1 MYISNAK
8 LTNLWETAVS
18 LYCFLH
24 CRYSLAALRRGMYA
38 PLRYAPR
45 NVHPPARTSTPITQS
60 ELHFYLESRQILPS
74 SSSILTSDSS
84 IIILKRTI
92 VDEKGKQNIHSYNLP
107 LPETLQKLQN
117 RKNLHIIHL
126 TSVFVERHDN
136 QVFPTRGK
144 RVSHQWEKSFPRV
157 GKPCSACL
165 V

>member
-1 MYISNAK
+1 MEKQYMSSLLWNGFWSIYDAFPSNVFVIETYACYPSVQ
-8 LTNLWETAVS
+8 LW
-18 LYCFLH
+18 
-24 CRYSLAALRRGMYA
+24 
-38 PLRYAPR
+38 
-45 NVHPPARTSTPITQS
+45 Q
-60 ELHFYLESRQILPS
+60 PS
-74 SSSILTSDSS
+74 SSSILTSHSS

-136 QVFPTRGK
+136 QVFPTCGK
-144 RVSHQWEKSFPRV
+144 RVSHQWEKSFPHV

-165 V
+165 VWPFGAHELLPQQPQKSQRD